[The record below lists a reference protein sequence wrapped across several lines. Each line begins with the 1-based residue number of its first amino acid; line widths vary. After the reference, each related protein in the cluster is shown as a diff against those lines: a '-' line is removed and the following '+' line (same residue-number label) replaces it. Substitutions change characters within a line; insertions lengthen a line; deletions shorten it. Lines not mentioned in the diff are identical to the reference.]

1 MRVVVKLGGH
11 AFPSEPDADRI
22 SGYARVFKRLKKAGH
37 RLVVVTGGGATA
49 RSYIEASRKLG
60 ANEALCD
67 QIAIVGTRM
76 NAWLLINGLGEDA
89 YPNVPASL
97 QEMRFAFEG
106 GRIIVMGGLLPG
118 QSTDAVAAL
127 VSELIGA
134 STLIK
139 ATDTDGIYTADPQ
152 KNPDAKK
159 LDEISCTQLMRV
171 LLRESMGAG
180 EYELLDPVA
189 VKLIERSRTPMRVID
204 GRKPENIEKAVRGE
218 EIGTLVTSSS

>member
-1 MRVVVKLGGH
+1 MKVVVKLGGH

-22 SGYARVFKRLKKAGH
+22 SGYARVFKRLRKAGH

-60 ANEALCD
+60 ANEAICD
-67 QIAIVGTRM
+67 QTAIAATQM
-76 NAWLLINGLGEDA
+76 NARLLINGLGEDA
-89 YPNVPASL
+89 YPNVPTSL
-97 QEMRFAFEG
+97 QETRTAFEG
-106 GRIIVMGGLLPG
+106 GRIVVMGGLLPG

-134 STLIK
+134 SMLIK

-152 KNPDAKK
+152 KDPKAKK
-159 LDEISCTQLMRV
+159 FDKISCTQLLEMF
-171 LLRESMGAG
+171 LRRSMGAG
-180 EYELLDPVA
+180 EYELLDPLA
-189 VKLIERSRTPMRVID
+189 VKIIERSRVSTRVID

-218 EIGTLVTSSS
+218 KIGTLVTPSS